1 MYYAAPK
8 HMKAIEA
15 YSDSHG
21 VSYRRLMENAGAAVA
36 EKICRISSKT
46 DLSEGILIL
55 CGKGNNGGDGFVT
68 ARNLYDVGLNVT
80 VVLANG
86 EPATELAAIEYCEL
100 SGCGINVLE
109 LNDNIEEVFR
119 LFSSSALIVDAVYG
133 TGFHGELPPEIKAC
147 FSYASRCKAIKLA
160 MDVPSG
166 TNCLSGKT
174 AENTLK
180 CDYTVTFGCKK
191 IGMLSEP
198 MRSLCGEITVAD
210 IGFTEDCFK
219 ASEGILRSFEPE
231 DAKALFP
238 PRAEDSYKNQFG
250 HLLVIGGCKRMS
262 GAAAMAVMSA
272 LRSGV
277 GLCTL
282 ASTDEVIDRV
292 AHSVNEATFLPLPA
306 APDGAIS
313 SEACKI
319 LEEEARKMSAVLIGC
334 GLSVTEDT
342 RKIVQTVIK
351 AAECPV
357 IIDADGLNC
366 IADCIDIIRNT
377 KCRLII
383 TPHLG
388 ELKRLYKGAFGEN
401 QDGDRFSMAEA
412 LSREYNIVAA
422 AKGVPNFIIGEGSS
436 LVCKTGNPGLSRG
449 GSGDVLAGIIA
460 AFAAEGLAPQDAAA
474 AGVYVHGRAA
484 DLAAKKL
491 SVMGMLPTDVINELP
506 FVFREWNR

>member
-1 MYYAAPK
+1 
-8 HMKAIEA
+8 MKTIEA

-21 VSYRRLMENAGAAVA
+21 VSYRQLMENAGAAAA
-36 EKICRISSKT
+36 EKICRIASET
-46 DLSEGILIL
+46 DLSDGILIL

-68 ARNLYDVGLNVT
+68 AKNLYDVGLNVT

-86 EPATELAAIEYCEL
+86 EPSTELAAIEYCEL

-119 LFSSSALIVDAVYG
+119 LFSSSALIVDSVYG
-133 TGFHGELPPEIKAC
+133 TGFHGKLPPELKAC

-166 TNCLSGKT
+166 GNCLSGEA
-174 AENTLK
+174 AESTLK
-180 CDYTVTFGCKK
+180 CDFTVTFGCKK
-191 IGMLSEP
+191 IGMLSDP
-198 MRSLCGEITVAD
+198 LKSLCGEITTAD

-219 ASEGILRSFEPE
+219 AADGILQTFEPK

-238 PRAEDSYKNQFG
+238 PRAEDCYKNQFG
-250 HLLVIGGCKRMS
+250 HLLVIGGCKKMS
-262 GAAAMAVMSA
+262 GAAAMSVMSA

-282 ASTDEVIDRV
+282 ASTDEVINRV
-292 AHSVNEATFLPLPA
+292 AHSVNEATFLPLPSDT
-306 APDGAIS
+306 DGAIS
-313 SEACKI
+313 SEACEM
-319 LEEEARKMSAVLIGC
+319 LAEEVRKMSAVLIGC

-342 RKIVQTVIK
+342 RKAVQAVIE

-366 IADCIDIIRNT
+366 IAGCIDIIRNT
-377 KCRLII
+377 KCRLIF

-401 QDGDRFSMAEA
+401 EAADRFSMAEA
-412 LSREYNIVAA
+412 LSREFDIVVA
-422 AKGVPNFIIGEGSS
+422 AKGVPNYIIGGGSS
-436 LVCKTGNPGLSRG
+436 FVCKAGNPGLSRG

-460 AFAAEGLAPQDAAA
+460 AFAAQGLAPVEAAA

-484 DLAAKKL
+484 DLTAKKL
-491 SVMGMLPTDVINELP
+491 SVTGMLPTDVINELP